1 MTTLE
6 QIAESVE
13 QMRREITALR
23 QQEVEIERQTTLEAQ
38 LKRIVEAMQPIGARM
53 VVESNGVGCI
63 QVADADDGLIWWHTF
78 LFPEDVLKI
87 DLTKWPSFQELVRR
101 WESARPTPRAGD
113 YRDRT
118 TWTSPGRLIA
128 TEWNGRKPGR
138 EWDV

>member
-38 LKRIVEAMQPIGARM
+38 LKCIVEAMQPIGARM
-53 VVESNGVGCI
+53 VVESNGVVCI

>member
-1 MTTLE
+1 
-6 QIAESVE
+6 
-13 QMRREITALR
+13 MRREITTLR

-78 LFPEDVLKI
+78 LFPKDVLKI

-113 YRDRT
+113 YRDRK
-118 TWTSPGRLIA
+118 TWTWPGQLIA

>member
-13 QMRREITALR
+13 QMRREIIALR

-38 LKRIVEAMQPIGARM
+38 LKRIVEAMQSIGARM

-63 QVADADDGLIWWHTF
+63 QVVDADGDVIWWHTF
-78 LFPEDVLKI
+78 PFPEGVFQI
-87 DLTKWPSFQELVRR
+87 DFAKWPSLQALVRR
-101 WESARPTPRAGD
+101 WECARPTPRAGD

-128 TEWNGRKPGR
+128 TEWNGRKPDR